1 MCHSWLR
8 SSKHLCQRN
17 LLWRAYVTGITCPGL
32 TLFSIDLVLTVDEN
46 NNVNLGTLSSRSA
59 RYWPERLAVIDRH
72 TRLTFAQLEQRANQ
86 LASALLAQ
94 GIAMGEH
101 VAILAPNRAEL
112 VEAEVAFYK
121 AGLVKVPVNARLAPD
136 EVIQVLNDACSVAL
150 IADAQLA
157 QALLARRHEIPS
169 VRLIVTLGERGGD
182 ITYAALLAL
191 GSSQPISC
199 DLPDDALAVL
209 HYTSGSSGVLKAAML
224 SVGNR
229 KALIRKSLASPTR
242 RAAPG
247 DVMAH
252 VGPITHASGMQLMP
266 LLAVGAC
273 NLLLERY
280 DDQLLL
286 ETIQREGVTR
296 LFLVPAMINRLVNF
310 PDVERYDLSSL
321 RLVMYGAAPMAPALV
336 KRAIEVF
343 GPILA
348 QGYGAGETCSL
359 VTVLTEQDH
368 LCEGG
373 DYRRLASC
381 GRCYFE
387 TDLRVVNDHFQDV
400 QPGEVGEIVVK
411 GPDIMQGY
419 WRAPH
424 LTAEVMHDGYYLT
437 GDLATVDEQGYVFIV
452 DRKKEMIIS
461 GGFNIYPSEV
471 EQVLYSMPQ
480 VFEAAVVGVPDEQW
494 GEAVRAVIVLK
505 PGMAL
510 QEQDVIEH
518 CAQALAGFKKP
529 RAVDFVSELP
539 KNPNGK
545 VVRRL
550 IRDAY
555 WQNSERRI

>member
-1 MCHSWLR
+1 M
-8 SSKHLCQRN
+8 
-17 LLWRAYVTGITCPGL
+17 
-32 TLFSIDLVLTVDEN
+32 
-46 NNVNLGTLSSRSA
+46 NLGKITSRSA
-59 RYWPERLAVIDRH
+59 RYWPERLAVIDRD
-72 TRLTFAQLEQRANQ
+72 TRLTFAQLEQRTNQ

-94 GIAMGEH
+94 GINPGEH
-101 VAILAPNRAEL
+101 VAILAANRVEL
-112 VEAEVAFYK
+112 VEAEIAFYK
-121 AGLVKVPVNARLAPD
+121 TGMVKVPVNARLSLD
-136 EVIQVLNDACSVAL
+136 EVIQILNDSCSVAL
-150 IADAQLA
+150 IAEPSFA
-157 QALLARRHEIPS
+157 QALIERRAAVPAL
-169 VRLIVTLGERGGD
+169 RLIVALGEQGGD
-182 ITYAALLAL
+182 VTYPALLRQ
-191 GSSQPISC
+191 GSAEPIAC
-199 DLPDDALAVL
+199 DPDDDALAVL

-229 KALIRKSLASPTR
+229 KALIRKSIASPTR
-242 RAAPG
+242 RAAHG

-286 ETIQREGVTR
+286 ETIQRERVTR

-310 PDVERYDLSSL
+310 PGVERFDLSSL

-368 LCEGG
+368 LCEDG
-373 DYRRLASC
+373 DFRRLASC

-387 TDLRVVNDHFQDV
+387 TDLRVVNEDFQDV
-400 QPGEVGEIVVK
+400 RPGEIGEIVVK

-419 WRAPH
+419 WRAPQ
-424 LTAEVMHDGYYLT
+424 LTAEVMRDGYYLS

-461 GGFNIYPSEV
+461 GGFNIYPTEV
-471 EQVLYSMPQ
+471 EQVLYSLPQ

-494 GEAVRAVIVLK
+494 GEAVRAVVVLK
-505 PGMAL
+505 PGMVL
-510 QEQDVIEH
+510 SERDIIDH
-518 CAQALAGFKKP
+518 CAQTLAGFKKP

-550 IRDAY
+550 VRDAY
-555 WQNSERRI
+555 WQHSERRI

>member
-1 MCHSWLR
+1 M
-8 SSKHLCQRN
+8 N
-17 LLWRAYVTGITCPGL
+17 LATL
-32 TLFSIDLVLTVDEN
+32 T
-46 NNVNLGTLSSRSA
+46 SRSA

-72 TRLTFAQLEQRANQ
+72 TRLTFAQLEQRTNR
-86 LASALLAQ
+86 LASALLAH
-94 GIAMGEH
+94 GIATGEH
-101 VAILAPNRAEL
+101 VAILAPNRVEL

-121 AGLVKVPVNARLAPD
+121 AGLVKVPVNARLALD

-150 IADAQLA
+150 IADPQAA
-157 QALLARRHEIPS
+157 EALLARRQEVPAL
-169 VRLIVTLGERGGD
+169 RLIVTLGEQGGD
-182 ITYAALLAL
+182 IGYAALLAQ
-191 GSSQPISC
+191 GSSQPVSC
-199 DLPDDALAVL
+199 DLPDEALAVL

-229 KALIRKSLASPTR
+229 KALIRKSIASPTR
-242 RAAPG
+242 RAGPG
-247 DVMAH
+247 DIMAH

-273 NLLLERY
+273 NLLLDRY

-310 PDVERYDLSSL
+310 PGVERYDLSSL

-368 LCEGG
+368 LCEDG

-387 TDLRVVNDHFQDV
+387 TDLRVVNDDFSDV

-424 LTAEVMHDGYYLT
+424 LTAEVMRDGYYLT
-437 GDLATVDEQGYVFIV
+437 GDLATVDQQGYVFIV

-471 EQVLYSMPQ
+471 EQVLYSLPQ

-505 PGMAL
+505 PGMQL
-510 QEQDVIEH
+510 QEHEVIEH

-529 RAVDFVSELP
+529 RGVDFVSELP

>member
-1 MCHSWLR
+1 M
-8 SSKHLCQRN
+8 
-17 LLWRAYVTGITCPGL
+17 
-32 TLFSIDLVLTVDEN
+32 
-46 NNVNLGTLSSRSA
+46 NLGKIISRSA
-59 RYWPERLAVIDRH
+59 KYWPERMALIDH
-72 TRLTFAQLEQRANQ
+72 QTRLTFAQLEQRTNR

-94 GIAMGEH
+94 GISAGEH
-101 VAILAPNRAEL
+101 VAILAPNRVEL
-112 VEAEVAFYK
+112 VEAEVSFYK
-121 AGLVKVPVNARLAPD
+121 TGLVKVPVNARLSLD
-136 EVIQVLNDACSVAL
+136 EIIQIINDSCSIGLITVPAFAEAL
-150 IADAQLA
+150 S
-157 QALLARRHEIPS
+157 ARRAEVPAL
-169 VRLIVTLGERGGD
+169 RLVVTLGEEGGD
-182 ITYAALLAL
+182 VTYRALLSQ
-191 GSSQPISC
+191 GSDSPVSC

-229 KALIRKSLASPTR
+229 KALIRKSIASPTR

-273 NLLLERY
+273 NLLLDRY

-286 ETIQREGVTR
+286 ESIQREGVTR

-310 PDVERYDLSSL
+310 PGVERYDLSSL
-321 RLVMYGAAPMAPALV
+321 RLVMYGAAPMAPTLV

-368 LCEGG
+368 LCEDG

-387 TDLRVVNDHFQDV
+387 TDLRVVNESFEDV
-400 QPGEVGEIVVK
+400 KTGEIGEIVVK

-419 WRAPH
+419 WRAPE
-424 LTAEVMHDGYYLT
+424 LTAEVMRDGYYLS
-437 GDLATVDEQGYVFIV
+437 GDLATVDEEGYVFIV

-461 GGFNIYPSEV
+461 GGFNVYPTEV
-471 EQVLYSMPQ
+471 EQVLYNLPQ

-505 PGMAL
+505 PGAVLSAAEVMEYCS
-510 QEQDVIEH
+510 QT
-518 CAQALAGFKKP
+518 LAGFKKP